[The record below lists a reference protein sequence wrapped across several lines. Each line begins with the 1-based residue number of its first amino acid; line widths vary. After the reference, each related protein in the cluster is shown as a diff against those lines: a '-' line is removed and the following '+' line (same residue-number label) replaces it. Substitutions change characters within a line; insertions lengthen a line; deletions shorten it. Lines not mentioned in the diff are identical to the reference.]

1 MKIMTISDIHGGVKY
16 LKQALERYKIEKA
29 ERLLILGD
37 FTGYF
42 NSSSSIEIVEMLN
55 EISDQ
60 ICAVRG
66 NCDNES
72 FENNLNFGLTDIR
85 HTNVNDKVITLT
97 HGHIYNKYNLPE
109 YCGDIFLYG
118 HIHYGMI
125 QKEDGK
131 IFANPGSITK
141 PRNGSEHSYL
151 VIDENKVILKNL
163 EGAVLLE
170 ELIE

>member
-1 MKIMTISDIHGGVKY
+1 
-16 LKQALERYKIEKA
+16 
-29 ERLLILGD
+29 
-37 FTGYF
+37 
-42 NSSSSIEIVEMLN
+42 
-55 EISDQ
+55 
-60 ICAVRG
+60 
-66 NCDNES
+66 
-72 FENNLNFGLTDIR
+72 
-85 HTNVNDKVITLT
+85 
-97 HGHIYNKYNLPE
+97 
-109 YCGDIFLYG
+109 
-118 HIHYGMI
+118 MI